1 MSRGYPVLTVNA
13 KAERAIRSGH
23 PWVYGAEVTGV
34 DGSYENG
41 DVVDVVSSKGSWLGA
56 GFVNDNSK
64 IRVRLLSRNTN
75 DRFDDSFWR
84 HRVSYAVEY
93 RKTVVP
99 DALEECRLIFGEA
112 DGFPGLTV
120 DRYGKVLVSEILC
133 LGMDRIKE
141 RIYDLLLELT
151 GAEAVYERSES
162 PLREKEGLERFTGW
176 VRGTGSGH
184 SLIHVNGIE
193 FDVDYINGQ
202 KTGFFLD
209 QRDNRAAVGRI
220 SKGKRVLDCFSHVG
234 GFALHAA
241 KGGAEQVT
249 AVDISQSALDSA
261 AVNAG
266 LNGLEINFIKADVF
280 DFLTELADRKSRDYD
295 LIVLDPPAFTKS
307 GTTLK
312 SAYRGYKEINLKAMK
327 ILPRGGYLATCS
339 CSHFMTDELFRRMLA
354 EAASDAAVQLRQVYV
369 GRQAADHPILWGVPE
384 TDYLE
389 FYIFQVI

>member
-1 MSRGYPVLTVNA
+1 M
-13 KAERAIRSGH
+13 
-23 PWVYGAEVTGV
+23 
-34 DGSYENG
+34 
-41 DVVDVVSSKGSWLGA
+41 
-56 GFVNDNSK
+56 
-64 IRVRLLSRNTN
+64 
-75 DRFDDSFWR
+75 
-84 HRVSYAVEY
+84 
-93 RKTVVP
+93 
-99 DALEECRLIFGEA
+99 ALPPIF
-112 DGFPGLTV
+112 T
-120 DRYGKVLVSEILC
+120 
-133 LGMDRIKE
+133 
-141 RIYDLLLELT
+141 
-151 GAEAVYERSES
+151 
-162 PLREKEGLERFTGW
+162 
-176 VRGTGSGH
+176 
-184 SLIHVNGIE
+184 
-193 FDVDYINGQ
+193 
-202 KTGFFLD
+202 
-209 QRDNRAAVGRI
+209 VGRI

-249 AVDISQSALDSA
+249 AVDISQSALDYA